1 MLPMFIAQQVSIAL
15 LGFSLGVSVT
25 ATAARGDCLTSL
37 DADLAQTAAT
47 AEISPYASWGVALTT
62 LDRTLTYQRQGDRA
76 FVPASNVKLFTTA
89 AALLDLGSNWQAT
102 TQVYWNRDRL
112 ILRGGGDPTL
122 TRTDLDDLA
131 TQTLQN
137 LSGNADI
144 DHLILDDGYFQG
156 DAIDPHWEWEDTQAG
171 YGAPVNATIV
181 DRNAIP
187 LTLIP
192 QRVGRSLRVIFER
205 PGEADR
211 WTVDN
216 QSRSVSESEP
226 EWLEVG
232 RNWRSDTITVR
243 GQLISG
249 APSEPVAV
257 SMPDPAIYALTEF
270 HQALSDRGLPI
281 PETAVHHAA
290 FGAGTIIAS
299 RVSPPLAELITTT
312 NQDSDNLFA
321 ETLLRHLGANSP
333 HNRGNETTRDRGLQQ
348 VRDVLQ
354 RELNLDPKRYT
365 IQDGSGLSRQN
376 SIAPEVL
383 VSLLQA
389 MATSPAAASFMASLP
404 VLGES
409 GTLASWNPLPSGAIV
424 RAKTGSMTGIYA
436 LSGYLA
442 PPGSTPQ
449 SPNTIVFSIIINHS
463 DASYSITQS
472 AVAALLT
479 QIDQLQQCHAAL

>member
-1 MLPMFIAQQVSIAL
+1 MFIAPRVSIAIL
-15 LGFSLGVSVT
+15 SLSIGLGLS

-37 DADLAQTAAT
+37 EADLTQILAT
-47 AEISPYASWGVALTT
+47 VDVSPYASWGVALTT

-89 AALLDLGSNWQAT
+89 AALLDLGANWQT
-102 TQVYWNRDRL
+102 MTQVYWNRDRL

-122 TRTDLDDLA
+122 TLADLGDLA
-131 TQTLQN
+131 AQTIQN
-137 LSGNADI
+137 LPDDTGI
-144 DHLILDDGYFQG
+144 DYLILDDGYFQG

-187 LTLIP
+187 LTLVP
-192 QRVGRSLRVIFER
+192 QRVGRSLAVRFER
-205 PGEADR
+205 PGDADR
-211 WTVDN
+211 WTVEN

-232 RNWRSDTITVR
+232 RDWRSNTIAIH

-257 SMPDPAIYALTEF
+257 SMPDPAGYALSEF

-281 PETAVHHAA
+281 PETAIHQAA
-290 FGAGTIIAS
+290 FGVGTIVAY
-299 RVSPPLAELITTT
+299 RTSPPLVELITTT
-312 NQDSDNLFA
+312 NQYSDNLFA
-321 ETLLRHLGANSP
+321 EALLRHLGTSSQDG
-333 HNRGNETTRDRGLQQ
+333 RQETTTRDRGLQQ

-354 RELNLDPKRYT
+354 RELNLDPNRYT

-376 SIAPEVL
+376 SIAPEIV

-389 MATSPAAASFMASLP
+389 MANSSAATPFIASLP

-409 GTLASWNPLPSGAIV
+409 GTLATWTPLPSGAIV

-442 PPGSTPQ
+442 PPGSATQ
-449 SPNTIVFSIIINHS
+449 SPNTIAFSIIINHS
-463 DASYSITQS
+463 DASYGITQS
-472 AVAALLT
+472 AVADLLA
-479 QIDQLQQCHAAL
+479 QIDQFQQCRRSL